1 MDGILLTDE
10 GEPLTFKEAQSCE
23 DKSKWELAM
32 KFEMQ
37 SLYANN
43 TWELVPLPKGKKAIL
58 NKWVYK
64 VKCVDDKPKHKARL
78 VAKGYAQMEGI
89 DFHEIFSPVVKMTT
103 LHVLFALCAI
113 LDLELDQMDV
123 VTAFL
128 HGDLD
133 EELYMQQLE
142 CFVISKKE
150 YLVCKLK
157 CNLYGLKQAL
167 KQWYVMA
174 RPAGERCL
182 VVSSNGTTVSR
193 LRNGRIHHC
202 FPSALPNGARTHEA
216 ATSSQVFCILDCIFY
231 KPDNIYYVIDI
242 MCWRGYSLYDCT
254 YEFRQFWIKSK
265 LEETGVLDAPSK
277 WHRYQFQ
284 VVPTF
289 ECDKAGLQEAYN
301 GIVPFERDGCLFL
314 NRHAHYILGVTPLSL
329 LWKDPATS
337 RYHIDTDSKG
347 DIPAYQQIVL
357 EYQEDGTVATC
368 DDPKVVFGSLP
379 QEFLRENNQHLQPG
393 ILLKFVIGDQG
404 LTVVDGRPVTADI
417 HYQGV
422 ANRYRAGADSVSKV
436 LFQYSARHCPLTI
449 SSILAAIETSKDD
462 FEMDHI

>member
-1 MDGILLTDE
+1 MADRPE
-10 GEPLTFKEAQSCE
+10 GRVHKRIISDQQKRRDIALQRQSQGRR
-23 DKSKWELAM
+23 DLQQHARQLVSLA
-32 KFEMQ
+32 
-37 SLYANN
+37 
-43 TWELVPLPKGKKAIL
+43 VPLSSSSLLESHNAAR
-58 NKWVYK
+58 VYQNEETSTK
-64 VKCVDDKPKHKARL
+64 EHSEPGQFEEFPADAYYNQLDTEEENDLGMLQATKLRGSRAREWFKQQFMQPEWMVDAPSRL
-78 VAKGYAQMEGI
+78 R
-89 DFHEIFSPVVKMTT
+89 D
-103 LHVLFALCAI
+103 
-113 LDLELDQMDV
+113 D
-123 VTAFL
+123 
-128 HGDLD
+128 
-133 EELYMQQLE
+133 
-142 CFVISKKE
+142 
-150 YLVCKLK
+150 
-157 CNLYGLKQAL
+157 
-167 KQWYVMA
+167 WYVMA

-202 FPSALPNGARTHEA
+202 FPSALPNGARTHAA

-231 KPDNIYYVIDI
+231 EPDNIYYVID
-242 MCWRGYSLYDCT
+242 MLCWRGYSLYDCS

-284 VVPTF
+284 IVPTF

-393 ILLKFVIGDQG
+393 ILLKFAIGDQG

-449 SSILAAIETSKDD
+449 SSIIAAIETSEDD
-462 FEMDHI
+462 FEMDHS